1 MLAVRAMADVTV
13 RLDWSGEGLRFRG
26 GREGGPVVEL
36 DGDSETAPS
45 PVTALV
51 LSLAGCMAADIV
63 DIGTK
68 MRLPISALQVRV
80 DADRRAEPPRHLTA
94 LRMHFVVEGV
104 PPQDEAK
111 VRRAVDMS
119 RDTYC
124 SVLHSLR
131 SDLAV
136 DIDVE
141 LR

>member
-1 MLAVRAMADVTV
+1 MADVTV
-13 RLDWSGEGLRFRG
+13 QLDWMGQGLRFRG
-26 GREGGPVVEL
+26 GREGGPTMEL
-36 DGDSETAPS
+36 DGDSETAAA

-51 LSLAGCMAADIV
+51 LSIAGCMAADIV

-68 MRLPISALQVRV
+68 MRLPVSALQVRV
-80 DADRRAEPPRHLTA
+80 EADRRSEPPRHLTA
-94 LRMHFVVEGV
+94 LRMYFVVTGV
-104 PPQDEAK
+104 SPQDESK
-111 VRRAVDMS
+111 LRRAVDMS
-119 RDTYC
+119 RETYC